1 MSHYNV
7 IWALKDHIIPITP
20 KLCTVKELTN
30 NPGGVIPV
38 LKKILT
44 EYEAFALQTLEK
56 VAIKILLGLTPSK
69 KELKVK
75 LPKLFTLFPMPGLHW
90 RFIHLNA
97 KGLKALLSQSKK
109 FGKTSSSSHEI
120 EDNSNY
126 ASGFQIFKNVFKLDQ
141 YGYDR

>member
-1 MSHYNV
+1 MSIFNV
-7 IWALKDHIIPITP
+7 IWALEDHIIPITP
-20 KLCTVKELTN
+20 KLCTVKEVIN

-109 FGKTSSSSHEI
+109 FGKTSASSHEI
-120 EDNSNY
+120 EDNS
-126 ASGFQIFKNVFKLDQ
+126 KLCL
-141 YGYDR
+141 GISNF